1 MAAGKWSI
9 FQGECRAAG
18 DGRGEVWYGRRD
30 PVPAPARAV
39 PQPPSSQKVRGEAWG
54 GPACEGRVGR
64 PPAHNASGLV
74 RCFGGS
80 RSPACLFQSVFHV
93 GGGAGGLRA
102 CSRESAATRPWIPGS
117 GGGARAR
124 VVVTRPD
131 GSLPPH
137 ARESGVGLP
146 GFRVHQGGVFASD
159 LNSVPAV
166 AFRSPASHR
175 AGGGDQASSCKD
187 LSLGETQGGNL
198 FLRSFCQ
205 LTSLQ
210 SFVTVGFA
218 SECWSESSLTSDFW
232 QISISCLGFC
242 TFEMYISESKN
253 I

>member
-93 GGGAGGLRA
+93 WGGAGGLRA

-131 GSLPPH
+131 GSLPPR

-187 LSLGETQGGNL
+187 LSLAETQGGNL
-198 FLRSFCQ
+198 FLRSFSLSAYFPAVICDGWFCQ
-205 LTSLQ
+205 
-210 SFVTVGFA
+210 
-218 SECWSESSLTSDFW
+218 
-232 QISISCLGFC
+232 
-242 TFEMYISESKN
+242 
-253 I
+253 